1 MKIYKHIIFTS
12 FLFFVFSIS
21 LNAQS
26 ISGIINDSEG
36 LPLPGATVQNLN
48 TSDGVSTDFD
58 GKFSIDASV
67 NDVLQISFIG
77 FETFDLKISNLT
89 DDFTIQ
95 LKQGNELEEVV
106 VSSFGFEKKT
116 KSLGYSVTQVEG
128 DEMNR
133 VKSTNPL
140 QALRGK
146 VAGVNISNNASGIK
160 GSTRVV
166 IRGSSSFNGSNQPLY
181 IIDGISIQNEQLG
194 TAGEWGGVDAGDGL
208 SAINPDDIKSISV
221 LKGGAAAALY
231 GSRASN
237 GVILITTKNGSQAS
251 KGLGVEVS
259 NQTIFTGIN
268 DNFNPQNSY
277 GNGLLGVAST
287 NSLDPFNSWGPKLS
301 SGAKTYDNMNKLYD
315 TGMAMTNSAAFTSNT
330 DMGSTRVSFTN
341 LQASD
346 VIDTSKLNRN
356 SLNLTSVQNL
366 SDKLTVKTSIKYSE
380 TREKGNVVQGTSPM
394 SPNETIRNFAPD
406 VDVSDYLGDFGNGT
420 TDGENELSPATSIY
434 STNPW
439 FAKFN
444 NIISVNKD
452 RLLASTNIQYD
463 ITDFLYIRGQAGFDR
478 GTNHFNNTKIGGQP
492 LFQPGVAFA
501 PKGNILE
508 QTQTIKQHDADL
520 FIGTSGINITND
532 FSFNG
537 FIGTG
542 TFAFESEAVGLE
554 GQNTV
559 IPGLYTV
566 LNTENQGS
574 LYLYGQKQINSVY
587 SNVEFDYQDKIFL
600 TVSARNDWFS
610 TLSAAGK
617 EAPNN
622 DLYGS
627 ASLSVIL
634 SDLVELPSFISFA
647 KLRGGYSQVAGG
659 AGNPYALS
667 LTYGLI
673 GSGHLGS
680 PLGAINGGNIPNK
693 TITPFQKDETEIGF
707 DLRMFKNRVS
717 LDFAYYENKTMG
729 DIVNAAT
736 SVASGYNATT
746 INLGEMTNKGVEILL
761 RGTVIDKEDLSL
773 DLSLNYANNQS
784 NVVKTDENG
793 SNLQIAVGSLFE
805 SFIGAIEG
813 QPYGVIYGTSF
824 QRDAQGRV
832 IHKLIDGVP
841 IAQKENVNKILG
853 LGVAPTQ
860 LGFGGNLSYKNFSL
874 YAFFEGKFGGSIIS
888 DTNSRMKELGRHAV
902 TVPDGGREG
911 GFIPDG
917 IMDDGSAIQRV
928 VGSGDIQKYWTTAGR
943 FDIGE
948 ENVYTNDFIRISQLS
963 LSYRFP
969 QEVLQGTFIKSA
981 NVALVGNNLG
991 FVFKDVPNIDPE
1003 AYNRQ
1008 NTNGQGV
1015 EGIGMPIGE
1024 SLGLSINLKL

>member
-1 MKIYKHIIFTS
+1 MFTS

-36 LPLPGATVQNLN
+36 LPLPGATILNLN
-48 TSDGVSTDFD
+48 TSDGVSADFD

-67 NDVLQISFIG
+67 DDVLEISFVG
-77 FETFDLKISNLT
+77 FETFELKISNLT
-89 DDFTIQ
+89 ADFTIQ

-116 KSLGYSVTQVEG
+116 KALGYSVSQVEG
-128 DEMNR
+128 DEISR

-237 GVILITTKNGSQAS
+237 GVILVTTKNGSQAS
-251 KGLGVEVS
+251 KGLGVELS

-268 DNFNPQNSY
+268 DNFKPQNSY

-287 NSLDPFNSWGPKLS
+287 NSQDPLNSWGPKLS
-301 SGAKTYDNMNKLYD
+301 SNTRTYDNMNKLYD
-315 TGMAMTNSAAFTSNT
+315 TGLAMTNSVAFTSNT
-330 DMGSTRVSFTN
+330 DMGSTRVGFTN
-341 LQASD
+341 LEASD
-346 VIDTSKLNRN
+346 VIDTSKLKRN

-380 TREKGNVVQGTSPM
+380 TREKGNVVQGTAPM
-394 SPNETIRNFAPD
+394 SPNALIRDFAPD
-406 VDVSDYLGDFGNGT
+406 VDASDYLGEFANGT
-420 TDGENELSPATSIY
+420 TDGENELSPTPNIF

-439 FAKFN
+439 FAKEN

-452 RLLASTNIQYD
+452 RLLASANIQYD
-463 ITDFLYIRGQAGFDR
+463 ITDLLYVRGQAGFDR
-478 GTNHFNNTKIGGQP
+478 GTNHFNNTQIGGQP

-501 PKGNILE
+501 EKGNIIE

-520 FIGTSGINITND
+520 FIGTNGINITND
-532 FSFNG
+532 FSLNG
-537 FIGTG
+537 FIGAG
-542 TFAFESEAVGLE
+542 TFAFESEAVGVA
-554 GQNTV
+554 GINTV

-566 LNTENQGS
+566 LNTENQNP
-574 LYLYGQKQINSVY
+574 LYRYAKKQINSVY
-587 SNVEFDYQDKIFL
+587 ANAEFDYQDKIFL
-600 TVSARNDWFS
+600 TVTARNDWFS
-610 TLSAAGK
+610 TLSAVGK

-634 SDLVELPSFISFA
+634 SDLVELPSIISFA

-659 AGNPYALS
+659 AGNPYELS
-667 LTYGLI
+667 LSYSLI
-673 GSGHLGS
+673 GAGHLGS
-680 PLGAINGGNIPNK
+680 PLGAINGGNIPNLS
-693 TITPFQKDETEIGF
+693 ITPFQKDETEFGL
-707 DLRMFKNRVS
+707 DMRMFNNKLS

-736 SVASGYNATT
+736 SPASGYNTTT

-773 DLSLNYANNQS
+773 DLSINYANNQS

-793 SNLQIAVGSLFE
+793 SIINLAVGSLFE
-805 SFIGAIEG
+805 SNIGAIVG
-813 QPYGVIYGTSF
+813 QPYGVLYGNSF

-841 IAQKENVNKILG
+841 IAQAENVNKVLG

-860 LGFGGNLSYKNFSL
+860 LGFGGDLRYKNFSL
-874 YAFFEGKFGGSIIS
+874 YVFFEGKFGGSIIS
-888 DTNSRMKELGRHAV
+888 DTNSRMKQLGRHAV
-902 TVPDGGREG
+902 TVPAGGREA
-911 GFIPDG
+911 GFTPDG
-917 IMDDGSAIQRV
+917 IMDDGSAVPKV
-928 VGSGDIQKYWTTAGR
+928 VGSSDIQKYWLTANR

-948 ENVYTNDFIRISQLS
+948 ENIYTNDFLRISQLS
-963 LSYRFP
+963 LSYRVPEEF
-969 QEVLQGTFIKSA
+969 LQRTFIKSA
-981 NVALVGNNLG
+981 NVAIVGNNLG

>member
-1 MKIYKHIIFTS
+1 MMKIKQILFTS
-12 FLFFVFSIS
+12 LLS
-21 LNAQS
+21 LVLSTSLYAQS
-26 ISGIINDSEG
+26 IKGTINDNEG
-36 LPLPGATVQNLN
+36 MPLPGATIINLN
-48 TSDGVSTDFD
+48 TSNGVSTDFD
-58 GKFSIDASV
+58 GQFSIEASLD
-67 NDVLQISFIG
+67 DVLQISYIG
-77 FETFDLKISNLT
+77 FETFDFKVSNVSDAL
-89 DDFTIQ
+89 DIQ
-95 LKQGNELEEVV
+95 LEPGNQLEEVV

-128 DEMNR
+128 DELSR

-146 VAGVNISNNASGIK
+146 VAGVNISNNASGVK

-166 IRGSSSFNGSNQPLY
+166 IRGNSSFNGSNQPLY

-194 TAGEWGGVDAGDGL
+194 TAGEWGGIDAGDGL
-208 SAINPDDIKSISV
+208 STINPDDIKSVSV

-237 GVILITTKNGSQAS
+237 GVILITTKNGSQAE
-251 KGLGVEVS
+251 KGLGVELS
-259 NQTIFTGIN
+259 NQTTYTKIN
-268 DNFNPQNSY
+268 DFFNPQMSY

-301 SGAKTYDNMNKLYD
+301 SNTRTYDNMNKLYD
-315 TGMAMTNSAAFTSNT
+315 TGFNMTNSVAFTSNT
-330 DMGSTRVSFTN
+330 DMGSTRVAFTN
-341 LQASD
+341 LKASD
-346 VIDTSKLNRN
+346 VIDTSQLKRN
-356 SLNLTSVQNL
+356 SLNLTTVQNL
-366 SDKLTVKTSIKYSE
+366 SDKLTVKASIKYSE
-380 TREKGNVVQGTSPM
+380 TREKGNIVMGTSPA
-394 SPNETIRNFAPD
+394 SPNETIRNFTPEI
-406 VDVSDYLGDFGNGT
+406 DVSDYLGEFGNGT
-420 TDGENELSPATSIY
+420 TDGINELLPSTSIY

-439 FAKFN
+439 FAKEN
-444 NIISVNKD
+444 NPNSVFKD
-452 RLLASTNIQYD
+452 RLLASTSIQYD
-463 ITDFLYIRGQAGFDR
+463 VSDYLYLKLQAGFDR
-478 GTNHFNNTKIGGQP
+478 STNHYNNTSIGGGNLNFPGISFFP
-492 LFQPGVAFA
+492 LGDLF
-501 PKGNILE
+501 E
-508 QTQTIKQHDADL
+508 QTQTIKQHDADF
-520 FIGTSGINITND
+520 FIGTNGINITND

-542 TFAFESEAVGLE
+542 TFAFESEAIGIL
-554 GQNTV
+554 GRNTV
-559 IPGLYTV
+559 IPGLLTIQ
-566 LNTENQGS
+566 NTANQQA
-574 LYLYGQKQINSVY
+574 LYNYGQKQINSVY
-587 SNVEFDYQDKIFL
+587 SNAEFDYQDKIFL

-617 EAPNN
+617 ETPNN

-627 ASLSVIL
+627 ASLSVL
-634 SDLVELPSFISFA
+634 VSDLVELPSFISFA

-659 AGNPYALS
+659 AGNPYSLS

-673 GSGHLGS
+673 GQGHLGS
-680 PLGAINGGNIPNK
+680 PLGAINGDNIPNK

-707 DLRMFKNRVS
+707 DLRMFDNKVS

-736 SVASGYNATT
+736 SRASGYTATT
-746 INLGEMTNKGVEILL
+746 INLGEITNKGIEILL

-784 NVVKTDENG
+784 NVVKTDESG
-793 SNLQIAVGSLFE
+793 SLLQLAVGSLFN
-805 SFIGAIEG
+805 SFIGAKEG
-813 QPYGVIYGTSF
+813 HPFGVIYGTSF
-824 QRDAQGRV
+824 LRDAQGRV
-832 IHKLIDGVP
+832 VHKLVDGVP
-841 IAQKENVNKILG
+841 IAQQENVSKVLG

-860 LGFGGNLSYKNFSL
+860 IGFGGDLSYKNFSL
-874 YAFFEGKFGGSIIS
+874 YVFFEGKFGGSIIS
-888 DTNSRMKELGRHAV
+888 DTNSRMKQLGRHQI
-902 TVPDGGREG
+902 TVPAGGREV
-911 GFIPDG
+911 GFTPDG
-917 IMDDGSAIQRV
+917 VMDDGSAV
-928 VGSGDIQKYWTTAGR
+928 PLVAGSDIQKYWNTAAR

-963 LSYRFP
+963 LNYRFP

-991 FVFKDVPNIDPE
+991 FIFKDVPNIDPE
-1003 AYNRQ
+1003 AFNRA

>member
-1 MKIYKHIIFTS
+1 MKIYKHIILTS

-36 LPLPGATVQNLN
+36 LPLPGATIQNLN
-48 TSDGVSTDFD
+48 TLDGVSTDFD
-58 GKFSIDASV
+58 GKFSIDASLD
-67 NDVLQISFIG
+67 DVLEISFIG
-77 FETFDLKISNLT
+77 FETFQLKISNLS

-95 LKQGNELEEVV
+95 LELGNELDEVV

-116 KSLGYSVTQVEG
+116 KALGYSVTQVEG
-128 DEMNR
+128 DEMSR

-194 TAGEWGGVDAGDGL
+194 TAGEWGGIDGGDGL
-208 SAINPDDIKSISV
+208 STINPDDIKSISV

-237 GVILITTKNGSQAS
+237 GVILITTKDGGLERQ
-251 KGLGVEVS
+251 GLGVEIS
-259 NQTIFTGIN
+259 NQTIFTQIN
-268 DNFNPQNSY
+268 DNFNPQMSY

-301 SGAKTYDNMNKLYD
+301 SGTKLYDNMNTLYD
-315 TGMAMTNSAAFTSNT
+315 TGLAMTNSVAFTSNT
-330 DMGSTRVSFTN
+330 EKGSTRVSFTN
-341 LQASD
+341 LEASD
-346 VIDTSKLNRN
+346 VIDTSELKRN
-356 SLNLTSVQNL
+356 SLNLTTVQNL
-366 SDKLTVKTSIKYSE
+366 SDKLTVKASIKYNE
-380 TREKGNVVQGTSPM
+380 TREKGNVVMGTSPA
-394 SPNETIRNFAPD
+394 SPNETIRNFTPEID
-406 VDVSDYLGDFGNGT
+406 VRDYLGEFGNGT
-420 TDGENELSPATSIY
+420 TDGINELLPSTSIY

-439 FAKFN
+439 FAKN
-444 NIISVNKD
+444 NNPISVYRD
-452 RLLASTNIQYD
+452 RLLASTSIQYN
-463 ITDFLYIRGQAGFDR
+463 INEYLYAKLQAGFDR
-478 GTNHFNNTKIGGQP
+478 NTNHFNNTTGQGGN
-492 LFQPGVAFA
+492 LNFPGISFF
-501 PKGNILE
+501 PKGDLYQ
-508 QTQTIKQHDADL
+508 QTQTIKQHDADF
-520 FIGTSGINITND
+520 FIGTNGINITND

-542 TFAFESEAVGLE
+542 TFAFESEAVGVL
-554 GQNTV
+554 GRNTV
-559 IPGLYTV
+559 IPGLLTIQ
-566 LNTENQGS
+566 NTENQAA
-574 LYLYGQKQINSVY
+574 LYQYGKKQINSTY
-587 SNVEFDYQDKIFL
+587 ANAEFDYQDKIFL
-600 TVSARNDWFS
+600 TVTARNDWFS
-610 TLSAAGK
+610 TLSAVGK
-617 EAPNN
+617 ETPNN

-634 SDLVELPSFISFA
+634 SDLVELPSFLSFA
-647 KLRGGYSQVAGG
+647 KLRGGFSQVAGG
-659 AGNPYALS
+659 AGNPYSLS

-673 GSGHLGS
+673 GQGHLGS
-680 PLGAINGGNIPNK
+680 PLGVINGGNIPNV
-693 TITPFQKDETEIGF
+693 TITPFQKDETEIGL
-707 DLRMFKNRVS
+707 DMKMFNNKLS
-717 LDFAYYENKTMG
+717 LDIAYYENKTTG

-736 SVASGYNATT
+736 SRASGYTATT
-746 INLGEMTNKGVEILL
+746 INLGEMTNQGVEILL

-793 SNLQIAVGSLFE
+793 NLLQIAVGSLFN
-805 SFIGAIEG
+805 SFIGAKEG
-813 QPYGVIYGTSF
+813 EPFGVIYGTSF
-824 QRDAQGRV
+824 LRDDQGRV

-841 IAQKENVNKILG
+841 IAQQENVSKVLG

-860 LGFGGNLSYKNFSL
+860 IGFGGDLSYKNFSL
-874 YAFFEGKFGGSIIS
+874 YVFFEGKFGGSIIS
-888 DTNSRMKELGRHAV
+888 DTNSRMKQLGRHQI
-902 TVPDGGREG
+902 TVPAGGREV
-911 GFIPDG
+911 GFTPDG
-917 IMDDGSAIQRV
+917 VMDDGSAV
-928 VGSGDIQKYWTTAGR
+928 PLVAGSDIQKYWNTAAR

-963 LSYRFP
+963 LNYRFP

-991 FVFKDVPNIDPE
+991 FIFKDVPNIDPE
-1003 AYNRQ
+1003 AFNRA

>member
-1 MKIYKHIIFTS
+1 
-12 FLFFVFSIS
+12 
-21 LNAQS
+21 
-26 ISGIINDSEG
+26 
-36 LPLPGATVQNLN
+36 
-48 TSDGVSTDFD
+48 
-58 GKFSIDASV
+58 
-67 NDVLQISFIG
+67 
-77 FETFDLKISNLT
+77 
-89 DDFTIQ
+89 
-95 LKQGNELEEVV
+95 
-106 VSSFGFEKKT
+106 
-116 KSLGYSVTQVEG
+116 
-128 DEMNR
+128 
-133 VKSTNPL
+133 
-140 QALRGK
+140 
-146 VAGVNISNNASGIK
+146 
-160 GSTRVV
+160 
-166 IRGSSSFNGSNQPLY
+166 
-181 IIDGISIQNEQLG
+181 
-194 TAGEWGGVDAGDGL
+194 
-208 SAINPDDIKSISV
+208 
-221 LKGGAAAALY
+221 
-231 GSRASN
+231 
-237 GVILITTKNGSQAS
+237 
-251 KGLGVEVS
+251 
-259 NQTIFTGIN
+259 
-268 DNFNPQNSY
+268 
-277 GNGLLGVAST
+277 
-287 NSLDPFNSWGPKLS
+287 
-301 SGAKTYDNMNKLYD
+301 
-315 TGMAMTNSAAFTSNT
+315 
-330 DMGSTRVSFTN
+330 
-341 LQASD
+341 
-346 VIDTSKLNRN
+346 
-356 SLNLTSVQNL
+356 
-366 SDKLTVKTSIKYSE
+366 
-380 TREKGNVVQGTSPM
+380 
-394 SPNETIRNFAPD
+394 
-406 VDVSDYLGDFGNGT
+406 
-420 TDGENELSPATSIY
+420 
-434 STNPW
+434 
-439 FAKFN
+439 
-444 NIISVNKD
+444 
-452 RLLASTNIQYD
+452 
-463 ITDFLYIRGQAGFDR
+463 
-478 GTNHFNNTKIGGQP
+478 
-492 LFQPGVAFA
+492 
-501 PKGNILE
+501 
-508 QTQTIKQHDADL
+508 QTIKQHDADF

-574 LYLYGQKQINSVY
+574 LYLYGQKKINSVY
-587 SNVEFDYQDKIFL
+587 SNAEFDYQDKIFL

-617 EAPNN
+617 ETPNN

-693 TITPFQKDETEIGF
+693 SITPFQKDETEIGF

-717 LDFAYYENKTMG
+717 LDFAYYENITMG

-761 RGTVIDKEDLSL
+761 RGTIIDKEDLSL

-874 YAFFEGKFGGSIIS
+874 YAFFEGKFGGSIIT
-888 DTNSRMKELGRHAV
+888 DTNSRMKQLGRHAV
-902 TVPDGGREG
+902 TVPDGGREA

-917 IMDDGSAIQRV
+917 IMDDGSAIQKV

-948 ENVYTNDFIRISQLS
+948 ENVYTNDFVRISQLS

-969 QEVLQGTFIKSA
+969 QQVLQGTFIKSA

>member
-1 MKIYKHIIFTS
+1 MNNIKKLVCFTLLTFLFTS
-12 FLFFVFSIS
+12 ITF
-21 LNAQS
+21 AQS
-26 ISGIINDSEG
+26 TSGTISDMDG
-36 LPLPGATVQNLN
+36 LPLPGATVVNLN
-48 TSDGVSTDFD
+48 TSNGVTSDFD
-58 GKFSIDASV
+58 GKFTIETSV
-67 NDVLQISFIG
+67 DDVLQFTYVGYKPAEVTVSQ
-77 FETFDLKISNLT
+77 SN
-89 DDFTIQ
+89 DDINIR
-95 LKQGNELEEVV
+95 LVQGNELEEVV
-106 VSSFGFEKKT
+106 VTSFGFEKKT

-128 DEMNR
+128 DEISR

-166 IRGSSSFNGSNQPLY
+166 IRGASSFNGSNQPLY

-237 GVILITTKNGSQAS
+237 GVILVTTKNGSEAS
-251 KGLGVEVS
+251 KGLGVEIS

-268 DNFNPQNSY
+268 DNFNPQMSY

-287 NSLDPFNSWGPKLS
+287 NSLDPFNSWGPKLG

-315 TGMAMTNSAAFTSNT
+315 TGIAMTNSAAFTSNT
-330 DMGSTRVSFTN
+330 DMGSTRVAFTN
-341 LQASD
+341 LEASD
-346 VIDTSKLNRN
+346 VIDTSTLKRN

-366 SDKLTVKTSIKYSE
+366 SDKLTVKTSIKYSS
-380 TREKGNVVQGTSPM
+380 TKEKGNVVMGTSPM
-394 SPNETIRNFAPD
+394 SPNETIRNFAPN
-406 VDVSDYLGDFGNGT
+406 VDVSDYLGEFGNGT

-444 NIISVNKD
+444 NIISVDKD

-520 FIGTSGINITND
+520 FIGTNGINITND

-574 LYLYGQKQINSVY
+574 LYLYGQKKINSVY
-587 SNVEFDYQDKIFL
+587 SNAEFDYQEKIFL

-634 SDLVELPSFISFA
+634 SDLVELPSIISFA
-647 KLRGGYSQVAGG
+647 KLRGGVSQVAGG

-680 PLGAINGGNIPNK
+680 PLGSINGGNIPNL
-693 TITPFQKDETEIGF
+693 TITPFQKNETEVGL
-707 DLRMFKNRVS
+707 DMRMFNNKLS

-736 SVASGYNATT
+736 SVASGYNTTT

-761 RGTVIDKEDLSL
+761 RGTAIDKKDLSL
-773 DLSLNYANNQS
+773 DLFINYANNKS

-793 SNLQIAVGSLFE
+793 NLLQLAVGSLFE
-805 SFIGAIEG
+805 SFIGAQEG
-813 QPYGVIYGTSF
+813 QPYGIIYGTSF

-841 IAQKENVNKILG
+841 IAQKENVSKVLG

-860 LGFGGNLSYKNFSL
+860 LGFGYNLRYKDFSL

-888 DTNSRMKELGRHAV
+888 DTNSRMKQLGRHAV
-902 TVPDGGREG
+902 TVPDGGREA
-911 GFIPDG
+911 GFLPDG
-917 IMDDGSAIQRV
+917 IMDDGSAIPRV

-963 LSYRFP
+963 LSYRLP
-969 QEVLQGTFIKSA
+969 QQVLEGTFIKSA

-991 FVFKDVPNIDPE
+991 FIFKDVPNVDPE
-1003 AYNRQ
+1003 AFNRQ